1 MYTQCQDV
9 AFSFERIIFR
19 MIRSSSSC
27 GSECST
33 VRLHRT
39 QALYKHGAGIEYD
52 ISLLNH
58 GLVSKI
64 TEFPPF
70 RK

>member
-1 MYTQCQDV
+1 
-9 AFSFERIIFR
+9 

>member
-1 MYTQCQDV
+1 
-9 AFSFERIIFR
+9 

-39 QALYKHGAGIEYD
+39 QALYKHDAGIEYD
-52 ISLLNH
+52 ISLFTH
-58 GLVSKI
+58 GLVVSKI
-64 TEFPPF
+64 TEFSPF